1 MRAVVYFAPQ
11 NVQFKDNYPEPTIK
25 SGTDVKLK
33 VHYCGICGSD
43 LHEYQSG
50 PTFFAKEGQNHAI
63 SNKAYPHVMGHEMSA
78 EIVEIGSDV
87 KDFKVGDSVVV
98 EVTGTCLDRDRFE
111 DSPTAGEEKCA
122 ACKDGHYNMCKYL
135 GLTGLGFSDGGFAE
149 YVVTNSSKL
158 VKFDSE
164 KIPYDVAAL
173 IQPLAV
179 SWHAVRTSNFK
190 AGSSALV
197 LGGGPIGLTTIIA
210 LKGHGAGKIL
220 VSEPSAGRR
229 AIAEKLGVETFDPL
243 SMPHEETMEKLKL
256 LAPDKQGFHYS
267 YDCAGTQSTF
277 DGSIRLLRVRGVATN
292 VAVWAHKP
300 INYFPMIATWSEIW
314 LRGSICFV
322 KQDFE
327 EVARALEEG
336 RIELKDLEM
345 LITAK
350 ISLERAV
357 TDGFDELL
365 RDKEKHIKMLF
376 SPLEQFKDKK
386 TSN

>member
-1 MRAVVYFAPQ
+1 MRAVVFYAPKDI
-11 NVQFKDNYPEPTIK
+11 QFKADYPEPSIK
-25 SGTDVKLK
+25 TGSEVKLK
-33 VHYCGICGSD
+33 VYYCGICGSD
-43 LHEYQSG
+43 LHEYQDG
-50 PTFFAKEGQNHAI
+50 PMFFADEGKTHAI

-78 EIVEIGSDV
+78 EIVEVGDDV
-87 KDFKVGDSVVV
+87 TDFKVGDSVVV
-98 EVTGTCLDRDRFE
+98 EVTGTCYDRKRFK
-111 DSPTAGEEKCA
+111 DSPTAGEEMCP
-122 ACKDGHYNMCKYL
+122 ACKDGFYNACKYL

-149 YVVTNSSKL
+149 YVVTDESKL
-158 VKFDSE
+158 VKFDS
-164 KIPYDVAAL
+164 KKVPYDIAAL

-210 LKGHGAGKIL
+210 LKGHGASKIV
-220 VSEPSAGRR
+220 VSEPSPGRR
-229 AIAEKLGVETFDPL
+229 AIAEKFGVDTFDPRN
-243 SMPHEETMEKLKL
+243 MPLEESLAKLKAL
-256 LAPDKQGFHYS
+256 SPDQIGFHYS
-267 YDCAGTQSTF
+267 YDCAGTQATF
-277 DGSIRLLRVRGVATN
+277 DGSIRLLRIRGTATN

-300 INYFPMIATWSEIW
+300 IDYFPMIATWSEIW

-327 EVARALEEG
+327 EVAQAIEEG
-336 RIELKDLEM
+336 RIKISDLEM
-345 LITAK
+345 LITAR

-376 SPLEQFKDKK
+376 SPLEQYR
-386 TSN
+386 N